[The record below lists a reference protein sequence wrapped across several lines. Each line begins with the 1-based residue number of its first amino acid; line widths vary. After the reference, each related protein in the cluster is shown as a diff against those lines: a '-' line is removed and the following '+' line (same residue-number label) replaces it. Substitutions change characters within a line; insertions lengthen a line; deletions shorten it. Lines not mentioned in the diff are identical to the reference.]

1 MCIVR
6 EIPNL
11 WRRILNTSTAFI
23 LPINNLVPDNLL
35 DLHLNVNHHPTPPQP
50 ILHFPPASPSEE
62 SSYPADAVPAYLLD
76 QDDKITDD
84 AIYKKMPL
92 THRAMCQGLRL

>member
-35 DLHLNVNHHPTPPQP
+35 DLHRNGNHHPIPPQP
-50 ILHFPPASPSEE
+50 ILHFQLFSHTS
-62 SSYPADAVPAYLLD
+62 L
-76 QDDKITDD
+76 
-84 AIYKKMPL
+84 AI
-92 THRAMCQGLRL
+92 